1 MGLTGQSDKPA
12 RLRFVRLPAVPEG
25 GQGLWCEGDV
35 EVPAHRSES
44 TGTLPTVVL
53 HLRRQQ
59 SARYLCPL
67 QRRPPCRGA
76 AGTQPH
82 PRLVTGH
89 PPPP

>member
-1 MGLTGQSDKPA
+1 MGFTGQSDKPA
-12 RLRFVRLPAVPEG
+12 RLRFVRLPTVPAG
-25 GQGLWCEGDV
+25 GQGLWCQGDA
-35 EVPAHRSES
+35 EVSPHRSAS
-44 TGTLPTVVL
+44 ARTLPAVVL

-59 SARYLCPL
+59 SARYLRPL

-89 PPPP
+89 PPP

>member
-1 MGLTGQSDKPA
+1 MVFTGQSDKFA
-12 RLRFVRLPAVPEG
+12 RLRFVRLPAVPAR
-25 GQGLWCEGDV
+25 GQGLRCQGDT

-44 TGTLPTVVL
+44 AGTLPAVVL

-59 SARYLCPL
+59 SAWYLRPL

-89 PPPP
+89 PSP